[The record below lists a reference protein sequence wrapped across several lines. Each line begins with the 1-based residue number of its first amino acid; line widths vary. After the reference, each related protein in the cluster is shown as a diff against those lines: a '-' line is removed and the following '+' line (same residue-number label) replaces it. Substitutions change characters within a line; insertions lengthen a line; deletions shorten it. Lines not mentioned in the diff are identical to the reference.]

1 MSPYCA
7 LWLVVFGIGFVL
19 MFDKV
24 HVRHRS
30 NRLLRSLNLMSRE
43 ELDRLRSIWSACEDS
58 KSY

>member
-1 MSPYCA
+1 
-7 LWLVVFGIGFVL
+7 

-43 ELDRLRSIWSACEDS
+43 ELDRLRSIWCACEDS
-58 KSY
+58 KPY